1 MGLKKI
7 KKSPPKMGGL
17 NPYQWRHGGDNP
29 TVPKPLVQRNISLS
43 IHVNLLRTYN
53 IRAESSTE

>member
-1 MGLKKI
+1 VDKTWI

-29 TVPKPLVQRNISLS
+29 TVPKLLVQRNILLS
-43 IHVNLLRTYN
+43 IHVNLLRAYN
-53 IRAESSTE
+53 